1 MIKKRTIATVAE
13 LRIREAGEGTA
24 GSRTIEGYALK
35 FGVRSKLLCD
45 WWDYYYEVL
54 EPGCLTK
61 ETLDRQD
68 IKLTMYHN
76 RQMILARSKNGVGTL
91 NYEVDAVG
99 VKFWADMPNTADGDT
114 ALELVKRG
122 DIDGCS
128 FIYSTDEE
136 DSENCVSYEKLEEE
150 VDGEEVL
157 VRHVKRI
164 DNVYD
169 FTITPDPAYE
179 QTSVTK
185 REFEEASGIKL
196 RECKKKNEDD
206 DDDDDD
212 DDKDEG
218 GKGKLAP
225 DGTSTGADG
234 GDGEADGDD
243 GSNKS
248 DECKTDK
255 KRSIIRELRKEASRE
270 F

>member
-76 RQMILARSKNGVGTL
+76 RQIILARSKNGVGTL

-99 VKFWADMPNTADGDT
+99 VKFWADMPNTPDGDT

-128 FIYSTDEE
+128 FIYSTDERA
-136 DSENCVSYEKLEEE
+136 SENCVSYEKITETDSKGYE
-150 VDGEEVL
+150 EEVL
-157 VRHVKRI
+157 VRHVKLI
-164 DNVYD
+164 EKVYD

-179 QTSVTK
+179 QTNVTK
-185 REFEEASGIKL
+185 REVEEASGMDL

-206 DDDDDD
+206 NDDDNDNDDND
-212 DDKDEG
+212 NDKNN
-218 GKGKLAP
+218 
-225 DGTSTGADG
+225 TIT
-234 GDGEADGDD
+234 
-243 GSNKS
+243 S
-248 DECKTDK
+248 DECKQEK
-255 KRSIIRELRKEASRE
+255 KRSVVNALRIEASRE
-270 F
+270 I

>member
-1 MIKKRTIATVAE
+1 M
-13 LRIREAGEGTA
+13 
-24 GSRTIEGYALK
+24 
-35 FGVRSKLLCD
+35 
-45 WWDYYYEVL
+45 
-54 EPGCLTK
+54 
-61 ETLDRQD
+61 
-68 IKLTMYHN
+68 
-76 RQMILARSKNGVGTL
+76 
-91 NYEVDAVG
+91 
-99 VKFWADMPNTADGDT
+99 
-114 ALELVKRG
+114 KRG

-136 DSENCVSYEKLEEE
+136 DSENCVSYEKFDEE

-196 RECKKKNEDD
+196 RECKHEAHDE
-206 DDDDDD
+206 
-212 DDKDEG
+212 DDKDED
-218 GKGKLAP
+218 GKDTLAP

-234 GDGEADGDD
+234 GDGSKKA
-243 GSNKS
+243 
-248 DECKTDK
+248 DECNSDK
-255 KRSIIRELRKEASRE
+255 KRSVIRELRKEASRE